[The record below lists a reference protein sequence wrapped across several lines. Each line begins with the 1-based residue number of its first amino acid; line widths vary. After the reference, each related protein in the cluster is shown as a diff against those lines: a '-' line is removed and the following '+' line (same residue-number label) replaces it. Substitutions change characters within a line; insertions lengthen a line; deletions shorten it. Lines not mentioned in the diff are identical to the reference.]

1 MAILELPADAI
12 HVSLGSLES
21 EVDEVTAAE
30 IGRSDHFSS
39 NLRSSREAQFCFRCI
54 DEYSFENTFIHD
66 FTSLMH
72 ESRADDVK
80 DFFAQPSGKKYLEFG
95 SIFRSG
101 PCTEDSAE
109 KYDVRLDFLFCLF
122 QSDEAYTDKINAFWR
137 EETRMFKYS
146 GHPEETER
154 NVNGLLDLLKLS
166 SRQRYLNRKKSWLMS
181 LKRKVPMDKARR
193 SLASRRLFSPM
204 LLVDVVGLIRA
215 IVALNDDSGPTS
227 TTESTASS
235 AEGLGETQE
244 DRDRAGIHLSDDEKK
259 RLLAADILR
268 LSWF

>member
-1 MAILELPADAI
+1 MDLLQLPADAI

-30 IGRSDHFSS
+30 IGRSDHFRPKF
-39 NLRSSREAQFCFRCI
+39 RSSREAQFAFHRT
-54 DEYSFENTFIHD
+54 DKYSFENTFIHE
-66 FTSLMH
+66 FTGLMH
-72 ESRADDVK
+72 ESRVDDVK
-80 DFFAQPSGKKYLEFG
+80 DFFAQPDGKKYLEFG
-95 SIFRSG
+95 SIFRCG
-101 PCTEDSAE
+101 PCTEDCEE
-109 KYDVRLDFLFCLF
+109 KYDVRLDFFFCFF
-122 QSDEAYTDKINAFWR
+122 QSDEVYTDKINGFWR
-137 EETRMFKYS
+137 QETRMFKYS

-166 SRQRYLNRKKSWLMS
+166 SRQRYLNHKKSWLMR
-181 LKRKVPMDKARR
+181 LKRKVPVDKARR

-235 AEGLGETQE
+235 SEGLGETQE

-259 RLLAADILR
+259 RLLAADILS
-268 LSWF
+268 LAWF